1 MPNGIVVL
9 NEFTLQNHEITY
21 FVGIVLMVMGLIS
34 FAFGFFDNKNS
45 TILLGSLVCV
55 FCIVLG
61 EFSMKQGIESLRG
74 YEIYFTENVDMTDL
88 LRNYKIIKIDGAT
101 AYIVEKREVREYE
114 VE

>member
-21 FVGIVLMVMGLIS
+21 FIGIVLMAMGLIS
-34 FAFGFFDNKNS
+34 FTLGFFDNKNS
-45 TILLGSLVCV
+45 TILLGALVCV
-55 FCIVLG
+55 FCIILG
-61 EFSMKQGIESLRG
+61 NFSMKQGIESLQG
-74 YEIYFTENVDMTDL
+74 YQIYFTENVDMTDL
-88 LRNYKIIKIDGAT
+88 LRNYKIIEIDGAT